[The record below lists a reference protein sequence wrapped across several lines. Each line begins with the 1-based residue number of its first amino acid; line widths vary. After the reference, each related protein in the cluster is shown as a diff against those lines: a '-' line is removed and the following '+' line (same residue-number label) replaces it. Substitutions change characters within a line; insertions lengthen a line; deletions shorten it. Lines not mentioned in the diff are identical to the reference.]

1 MSTEQPE
8 PIEELP
14 VAETSTVEEETAEA
28 QAEAAAIG
36 GIGTA
41 DADPAQQAVR
51 EAGGGEA
58 EGFELAE
65 QDLVDN
71 ATHGDEHA
79 ARRVLQDAPAPEA
92 EPASAEFAEADG
104 QDDPA

>member
-1 MSTEQPE
+1 MSIEQPE
-8 PIEELP
+8 IIEELP
-14 VAETSTVEEETAEA
+14 VAETSSVEEETAEA

-36 GIGTA
+36 GTGTA

-65 QDLVDN
+65 EALIDN
-71 ATHGDEHA
+71 ASHGDQHAARQILETAPASEAEPDPATHG
-79 ARRVLQDAPAPEA
+79 
-92 EPASAEFAEADG
+92 EADG
-104 QDDPA
+104 EDGPA